1 MTLLKSIFRFSID
14 ETSPEN
20 VEDIDA
26 EWVDEE
32 ALNYDYRI
40 MSIALTIE

>member
-1 MTLLKSIFRFSID
+1 MD

-20 VEDIDA
+20 VEDA

-32 ALNYDYRI
+32 ALNFDYRI
-40 MSIALTIE
+40 MSIGLTIE

>member
-1 MTLLKSIFRFSID
+1 MD

-20 VEDIDA
+20 VGDA
-26 EWVDEE
+26 EWVDED

-40 MSIALTIE
+40 MSISLAVE